1 MDFKDILATLKVEEL
16 QKIAGLAKIDNA
28 NNLKKEELIIELATY
43 EENQDSNGVR
53 FAQLL
58 KQL

>member
-1 MDFKDILATLKVEEL
+1 MDFKDILATLKLEEL

>member
-1 MDFKDILATLKVEEL
+1 MDFKDILATLKVKEL

-58 KQL
+58 KEL